1 MRRLA
6 TVLLMASASRSP
18 RNGDLVRANQWAAD
32 APPVL
37 GTLEIRPVSSGKLH
51 VFVVFDDGRCVSVD
65 PASVSLDREFPQ
77 ATPSRTNDLADDDSG
92 SSDVVEL
99 AEAIKGG
106 LVETISRKELT
117 WDDLLARM
125 RLLLSPL
132 VAAGWTLSDE
142 EVDHSGDGHD
152 CVVAKLTRD
161 DEQLAIDHFPDGWT
175 FFWDGA
181 DDGTSDEITPAI
193 QTFGSTVEATARNE
207 GWI

>member
-1 MRRLA
+1 MWRAVSQAPSSRGRLRHLA

-18 RNGDLVRANQWAAD
+18 RNGPLVRANQWSAD

-37 GTLEIRPVSSGKLH
+37 GTLEIRPVPSGKLH
-51 VFVVFDDGRCVSVD
+51 VFVVFDDDRCVSVD

-77 ATPSRTNDLADDDSG
+77 ATPSRTSDSADDDSG

-99 AEAIKGG
+99 AEAINEG
-106 LVETISRKELT
+106 LVEKMSRKELT

-142 EVDHSGDGHD
+142 FTVGEASEVGLG
-152 CVVAKLTRD
+152 L
-161 DEQLAIDHFPDGWT
+161 
-175 FFWDGA
+175 
-181 DDGTSDEITPAI
+181 
-193 QTFGSTVEATARNE
+193 
-207 GWI
+207 